1 MTPMTNLIPTPY
13 ISVAE
18 TLAEILSKPT
28 ISAIVATKIQKL
40 ISTERIPRR
49 TAASSH
55 PLSSPPSLSR
65 WAPSVNHRIRT
76 LNF

>member
-1 MTPMTNLIPTPY
+1 
-13 ISVAE
+13 
-18 TLAEILSKPT
+18 LAEILSKPT

-40 ISTERIPRR
+40 VSTERIPP
-49 TAASSH
+49 AASSH
-55 PLSSPPSLSR
+55 PLSSPHSLSR